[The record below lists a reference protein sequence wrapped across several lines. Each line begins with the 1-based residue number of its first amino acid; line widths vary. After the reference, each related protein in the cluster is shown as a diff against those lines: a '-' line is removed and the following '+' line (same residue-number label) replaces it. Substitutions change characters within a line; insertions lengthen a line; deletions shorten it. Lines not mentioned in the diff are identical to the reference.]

1 MRRLLLLSLLPLV
14 AGCDPYYV
22 YGPGAYPQPA
32 YPATPYYGGAPPVY
46 AAPPPYA
53 APGPYAAPAY
63 SSANCGTPDQPKPC
77 YR

>member
-1 MRRLLLLSLLPLV
+1 MRRLLLLSLLPLL

-32 YPATPYYGGAPPVY
+32 YAPPPSPYYGS
-46 AAPPPYA
+46 APPPYA
-53 APGPYAAPAY
+53 APAPYGGPAY